1 MLSPANRTLR
11 ILSRRGLNV
20 FYALREKVLIVL
32 SLVACAW
39 CVKHCYQTI
48 SDLGECLLANIVVS
62 IVTFLP
68 STDAPIPKD
77 DRDEETNTT
86 YVKFMAADA
95 NHDGRLDLDEFVPFI
110 HPLDMI
116 T

>member
-11 ILSRRGLNV
+11 ILSKAWLNFVVCTERRGTDCFV
-20 FYALREKVLIVL
+20 CC
-32 SLVACAW
+32 SLW
-39 CVKHCYQTI
+39 CVKHCYLTI
-48 SDLGECLLANIVVS
+48 SDVGEYLLANIVVS

-86 YVKFMAADA
+86 YIKFMAADA